1 VKTTTEEVLRFDVEP
16 GSAGERVDSWLAKQ
30 DGAPTRSQISQ
41 AADAGFLRVEGKV
54 VKPSYRLRGGELVEF
69 EPPKTVGTEHVVPQ
83 SIDIEVLYEDDAIV
97 AVNKAPGMVVHP
109 AAGNRDGTLV
119 NAILHRYATTD
130 WPGETERAGI
140 VHRLDRDTS
149 GVILVARTVAAHE
162 ALAKQFRERD
172 IQKHYLALVRGKVP
186 GPGRIEEAIGRHPR
200 DRKRMSTASRKSR
213 SAVTEY
219 EPTESFE
226 GATLLLV
233 RPHTGRTHQ
242 IRVHLSSK
250 GWPIVGDKVYGARA
264 NSRTS
269 GRRRDALTE
278 MPRQALHAWRIGFAH
293 PISGEPMTVEAPL
306 ARDFLQ
312 VLERL
317 RNA

>member
-1 VKTTTEEVLRFDVEP
+1 VKKTTEKVLRFDVEP
-16 GSAGERVDSWLAKQ
+16 CSAGERVDSWLAKQ
-30 DGAPTRSQISQ
+30 EGAPTRSQISQ
-41 AADAGFLRVEGKV
+41 AADAGFLCVDGKV
-54 VKPSYRLRGGELVEF
+54 VKPSYRLRGGERVEF
-69 EPPKTVGTEHVVPQ
+69 EPPKTAGTEHVVPQ
-83 SIDIEVLYEDDAIV
+83 PIDIDVLYEDDAIV

-172 IQKHYLALVRGKVP
+172 IEKHYLALVRGKVP
-186 GPGRIEEAIGRHPR
+186 GPGRIEEPIGRHPR

-242 IRVHLSSK
+242 IRVHLSSR

-264 NSRTS
+264 NARTV

-293 PISGEPMTVEAPL
+293 PVSGEPMTVEAPL